1 MTSRSSTTRRAV
13 QFTAPS
19 TVDVVDLPR
28 DAVGPRQ
35 VRVQT
40 RLSAVSPG
48 TESLVYR
55 GEAPGGAADASI
67 EALEGAMEFPLT
79 YGYSTVGEV
88 VACGSEVST
97 DWLGQRVFAFQPH
110 VSEFVAEPDSLVAL
124 PEEVDDLDAALI
136 PNLET
141 AVNLVMDGRPMIG
154 ERIAIFGQGVVGLL
168 TTAVL
173 ATFPIDVLLAVEPN
187 ETRRVLARD
196 FGATDTFDP
205 AEGLGSL
212 QTALGIEHVD
222 AVEETGGEFEGA
234 DLVFELSG
242 KPDILN
248 DALAMT
254 GFNGRIIVGSWY
266 GTKQAPIHLGERY
279 HRSRIDIRS
288 SQVSTI
294 HPSLRGRWSTDRRM
308 QTVLHLLD
316 SVRPGRLVTD
326 VHPVEDAPTVYAALN
341 DPSAE
346 MLQPVFRYDDG
357 GEAS

>member
-1 MTSRSSTTRRAV
+1 MATRSGPTRRAV
-13 QFTAPS
+13 QFTAPR
-19 TVDVVDLPR
+19 TVDVVDQP
-28 DAVGPRQ
+28 VGSVGSRE
-35 VRVQT
+35 VRVRT

-48 TESLVYR
+48 TERLVYR
-55 GEAPGGAADASI
+55 GEAPGGAADTSI
-67 EALEGAMEFPLT
+67 DALEGAMEFPLA

-88 VACGSEVST
+88 VECGSEVSA

-110 VSEFVAEPDSLVAL
+110 VSEFSAGPDSLVAL
-124 PEEVDDLDAALI
+124 PDGVDDLDAALI

-141 AVNLVMDGRPMIG
+141 AINLVMDGRPMIG
-154 ERIAIFGQGVVGLL
+154 ERVAIFGQGVVGLL

-173 ATFPIDVLLAVEPN
+173 AQFPIDVLAIEP
-187 ETRRVLARD
+187 TKKRRVLAGD

-205 AEGLGSL
+205 ASGLASL
-212 QTALGIEHVD
+212 RTALGIDHVD
-222 AVEETGGEFEGA
+222 AVEETEGAFEGA

-248 DALAMT
+248 DALTIT

-266 GTKQAPIHLGERY
+266 GTKRAPIQLGERY

-294 HPSLRGRWSTDRRM
+294 DPSLRGRWSTDRRM
-308 QTVLHLLD
+308 QTVLRLLD

-326 VHPVEDAPTVYAALN
+326 IHPVEDAPAVYAALT
-341 DPSAE
+341 DPSAD
-346 MLQPVFRYDDG
+346 MLQPVFRYDGD
-357 GEAS
+357 GEAA